1 MKRTTAFLAALG
13 IAVILAVA
21 VWRLVDVNQCS
32 RDGGVWIGGIAQQ
45 AYCAE
50 TAKHSHDR

>member
-32 RDGGVWIGGIAQQ
+32 RDDGVWVGGITQQ